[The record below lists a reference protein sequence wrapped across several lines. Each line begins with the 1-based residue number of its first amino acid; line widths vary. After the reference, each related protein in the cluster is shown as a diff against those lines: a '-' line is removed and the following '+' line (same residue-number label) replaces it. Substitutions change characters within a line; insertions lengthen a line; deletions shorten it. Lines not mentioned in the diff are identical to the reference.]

1 MVNLRRIFNLS
12 NTIAAVGLLPN
23 LLLADTQSYTS
34 YGTIGLIDMPT
45 AASDSDGRLILSQSG
60 FDGDRRTSLTAQILP
75 RLSASFRY
83 SAHGR
88 NGNEAGG
95 YSNHDR
101 SFDLRFRAVDE
112 GQYMPAFA
120 IGLNDFI
127 GTGWYTGEYVV
138 GTKNIGPVEVTAGL
152 GFGRLATFGGFDS
165 PLGQID
171 ERFKTR
177 AGRDVG
183 VGGELEATEWF
194 QGDTAAFGGM
204 AWHLGKGFTAKFEY
218 SSDRYNR
225 ETSYLEHQTP
235 WNYGLTWNSGKGYFL
250 QSSFLHGDKIA
261 LSAHLVMDPKDPPNG
276 PGRELAPI
284 PLRQKVLEGSPF
296 YLESTNETVLKTVL
310 KADGFKLTSL
320 DLEQNPPR
328 LQLVNQKYRSTAQA
342 LGRAAR
348 TASRYLS
355 DNFDSFY
362 IEFIEDDLVLLSAE
376 INRNQ
381 LITSVVSA
389 EPSENFLDTVK
400 FQDTTA
406 LGFDQSD
413 SKKFSWSIGPYVE
426 YSLFDPLAP
435 IRGEVGAELFT
446 QYTLGSGFYTD
457 GRVRKSLVGNFDKVL
472 RQSDSV
478 LPHVR
483 SDHDIYGRD
492 GDPGIDQLT
501 ITKVNKIMP
510 SVYGKLTAGYLEKMF
525 AGVSGEILWK
535 PISSSLGI
543 GIELSQVQQRNFDM
557 LWGLQD
563 YQVTTGH
570 LSAYYYFKNGFMTQL
585 DAGQYL
591 AGDRGYTLRVGRK
604 FGNGWNMGAYATVT
618 NVPFA
623 KFGEGSYD
631 KGIFAEIPLD
641 WSIGSPYRTTS
652 KIEFN
657 VMTRDGG
664 AKLHT
669 PYKLHKYLFNNDKNA
684 IYREAG
690 RLWK

>member
-1 MVNLRRIFNLS
+1 MVNLRRIFKLF
-12 NTIAAVGLLPN
+12 NTIAAIGFLPN

-152 GFGRLATFGGFDS
+152 GFGRLATYGGFDS

-171 ERFKTR
+171 QSFKTR
-177 AGRDVG
+177 AGRNAG

-194 QGDTAAFGGM
+194 QGDTAAFGGL

-284 PLRQKVLEGSPF
+284 PLRQKVLKGSPF

-362 IEFIEDDLVLLSAE
+362 IEFIEDDLVILSAE

-381 LITSVVSA
+381 LIDSVVSA
-389 EPSENFLDTVK
+389 EPSEKFLDTVT

-413 SKKFSWSIGPYVE
+413 SEKFSWSIGPYVE

-446 QYTLGSGFYTD
+446 QYTLGSGFYID
-457 GRVRKSLVGNFDKVL
+457 GRVRKSIVGNFDKVL

-557 LWGLQD
+557 LWGLQN

-570 LSAYYYFKNGFMTQL
+570 LSAYYFFKNGFMTQL

-604 FGNGWNMGAYATVT
+604 FGNGWHMGAYATVT

-684 IYREAG
+684 IYHEAG